1 MAFPPAGIRALV
13 ADPSSHMAGL
23 VTLMLHSLKVRA
35 VDEAGDPAHLSA
47 SLARRPYGLLLIE
60 DQLGAENDFEVIR
73 ALRRSSGHPNRL
85 VPIVM
90 MASGGNPDLYEAA
103 REAGVSGFLR
113 KPFSARDISLRL
125 EAIRRA
131 AGTERRSA

>member
-1 MAFPPAGIRALV
+1 MAFPPAEIRALV

-23 VTLMLHSLKVRA
+23 VILMLHSLKVRA
-35 VDEAGDPAHLSA
+35 VDEAGDLAHLTA
-47 SLARRPYGLLLIE
+47 SLARRPYDLLLIE

-73 ALRRSSGHPNRL
+73 ALRRSTGHPNRL

-90 MASGGNPDLYEAA
+90 MAGGGQPDLFETA

-113 KPFSARDISLRL
+113 KPFSARHIGLRL
-125 EAIRRA
+125 EAIRLA
-131 AGTERRSA
+131 AVTERQSA